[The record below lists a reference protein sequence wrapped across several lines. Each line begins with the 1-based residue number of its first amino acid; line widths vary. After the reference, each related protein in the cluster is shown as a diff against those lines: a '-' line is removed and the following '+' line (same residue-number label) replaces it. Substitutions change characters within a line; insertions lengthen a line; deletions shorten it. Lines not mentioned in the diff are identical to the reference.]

1 MKPGDLAWH
10 NFKEGARMVVVL
22 EVRYWG
28 SIPEWVQVL
37 DRGESLWTAAGRTPP
52 MHWSRH
58 RGILVMNGGRHEG
71 R

>member
-37 DRGESLWTAAGRTPP
+37 DRGESLWTAAALIRE
-52 MHWSRH
+52 
-58 RGILVMNGGRHEG
+58 IA
-71 R
+71 

>member
-10 NFKEGARMVVVL
+10 SFKEGARMVVIL

-37 DRGESLWTAAGRTPP
+37 DRGESLWTAGSLIRTIDTSCATAG
-52 MHWSRH
+52 
-58 RGILVMNGGRHEG
+58 
-71 R
+71 

>member
-10 NFKEGARMVVVL
+10 NFKEGARMVLIL

-37 DRGESLWTAAGRTPP
+37 DRGEPLWTAAALIRTVDTA
-52 MHWSRH
+52 
-58 RGILVMNGGRHEG
+58 GATAG
-71 R
+71 